1 MSRRRPTAKSFF
13 NDFLQDMTIQR
24 QIRHQP
30 VQSRVLI
37 AQLTQFTNLE
47 QSEVTVPLLPHVK
60 RRLANAHLP
69 TDIADWL
76 PRLRLLQGEQDL
88 LLGKLRLFHRF
99 LSLPCKD
106 PGSTLLQF

>member
-1 MSRRRPTAKSFF
+1 
-13 NDFLQDMTIQR
+13 MTIQR
-24 QIRHQP
+24 QIRYQP
-30 VQSRVLI
+30 LQSRVLI

-47 QSEVTVPLLPHVK
+47 QSEVPVPLLLNVK

-69 TDIADWL
+69 ADIADRL

-88 LLGKLRLFHRF
+88 LFGKLRLLHRF

-106 PGSTLLQF
+106 PGRTVPQF